1 MKYYAAP
8 MEGLSGYLWRRV
20 HAELFG
26 PADKYFTPF
35 LSPNATCT
43 FQRKELDEIA
53 PEHNQG
59 LCVVPQL
66 LTNRSEHLL
75 WAARELYARGYR
87 EINLNLGCPA
97 GTVTAKRKGSGLLA
111 YPEELERLLTESF
124 AGLPA
129 GMRLSVKTR
138 IGKNSPDEW
147 PRLLELYRRFP
158 LSELIVHPRVQKEFY
173 GGHAHR
179 ALFPAEGPWPLV
191 YNGDLFT
198 SGDVAELRR
207 DFPKAE
213 RLMLG
218 RGLMQEPG
226 LLRQLRGGG
235 PASLSE
241 LREYHDRL
249 LEAYR
254 QRLSG
259 DQPVL
264 HRMWE
269 LWAWLIVRFPG
280 GEDCLKRMRKARSL
294 AEYQAA
300 VDTLFARAELTERC
314 V

>member
-35 LSPNATCT
+35 LSPNATCS
-43 FQRKELDEIA
+43 FQRKELDEIE
-53 PEHNQG
+53 PEHNRG

-75 WAARELYARGYR
+75 WAARELYDRGYR

-111 YPEELERLLTESF
+111 WPEELERLLEESF

-147 PRLLELYRRFP
+147 PRLLEIYRRFP

-173 GGHAHR
+173 SGQAHR
-179 ALFPAEGPWPLV
+179 ELFPAEGPWPRV

-198 SGDVAELRR
+198 ADDVAQLRR
-207 DFPKAE
+207 SFPETE

-226 LLRQLRGGG
+226 LLRQLRGGA

-249 LEAYR
+249 LAAYR

-269 LWAWLIVRFPG
+269 LWAWLIARFPG
-280 GEDCLKRMRKARSL
+280 GEDCLKRMRKARNL
-294 AEYQAA
+294 ADYQAA
-300 VDTLFARAELTERC
+300 VDTLFARAER
-314 V
+314 